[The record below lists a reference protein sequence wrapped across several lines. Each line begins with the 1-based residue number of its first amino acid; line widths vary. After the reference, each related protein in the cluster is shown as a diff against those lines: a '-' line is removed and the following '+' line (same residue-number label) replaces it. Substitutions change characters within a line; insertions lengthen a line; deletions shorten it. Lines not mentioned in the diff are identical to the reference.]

1 MELVWDCQVDML
13 EMAMSVRLKVIMLE
27 LELDCLCY
35 TLVTASDFSVDGCDL
50 SQTALRSNNN
60 MCWTVL
66 QLVAAW
72 AFPVSSLE
80 LSSETAS
87 VFQSV
92 IARVQGSATRQRT
105 LESKLVGMMETP
117 WDFLKALESD
127 YQPRTWETMSEVLW
141 VWPRVRSLDEE

>member
-1 MELVWDCQVDML
+1 MAQAWDCQVDML
-13 EMAMSVRLKVIMLE
+13 EMAMSARLKVIMLE

-50 SQTALRSNNN
+50 SQTALRNNN
-60 MCWTVL
+60 KCWTVL

-92 IARVQGSATRQRT
+92 IARVQGSATQQHT
-105 LESKLVGMMETP
+105 LESKLVGMMETL
-117 WDFLKALESD
+117 WDFLTAPESD
-127 YQPRTWETMSEVLW
+127 YRPRTWETMSEL
-141 VWPRVRSLDEE
+141 L